1 MIYSKESNFPYPIL
15 SNFTSDYT
23 DKAFTFDVN
32 LYDENDKYK
41 FVFDYN
47 LESYFIR
54 NLIVTKKAKLFVIFE
69 SIDSIYFELNE
80 DKAISIKKNRIS
92 LSKKTRIQLFVIS
105 VNGFNLLRN
114 FELDSFYDDLKD
126 KIFLKKYNVLA
137 MSNIVQ
143 FDGDLR
149 KPFDIFLKQYDP
161 NIPTDM
167 QFMISEDMIII
178 KYRDKDYQYNG
189 FQAKSSLNNHYVYI
203 GLQKA
208 LMRFYYD
215 LSDDGDDLFIDEMEE
230 PNESG
235 LYKKLFYLLKVKG
248 IKSVNI
254 ENIDD
259 VIEKISDRILHKHY
273 IAVKRVSE
281 NAG

>member
-15 SNFTSDYT
+15 SNFTSDYV
-23 DKAFTFDVN
+23 DLSFTFDVN
-32 LYDENDKYK
+32 LYDEGDEYK
-41 FVFDYN
+41 FIFDYN
-47 LESYFIR
+47 IESSFIR
-54 NLIVTKKAKLFVIFE
+54 NLLIAKKANLYVVFE
-69 SIDSIYFELNE
+69 SLDSIYFELKE
-80 DKAISIKKNRIS
+80 DNIIYIRKNRIS
-92 LSKKTRIQLFVIS
+92 LSKKTKIQLFVIS
-105 VNGFNLLRN
+105 TSGFNLLKN
-114 FELDSFYDDLKD
+114 DELDSFYDDLKD
-126 KIFLKKYNVLA
+126 KIYLRKYNALA
-137 MSNIVQ
+137 ISNVIQ

-161 NIPTDM
+161 NISTDI
-167 QFMISEDMIII
+167 QFVIGDDMIII

-215 LSDDGDDLFIDEMEE
+215 YSDKGEDLYIDEMNE
-230 PNESG
+230 PEESG
-235 LYKKLFYLLKVKG
+235 LYKKLYYLLKVKS
-248 IKSVNI
+248 IKNI
-254 ENIDD
+254 NVENLDE